1 MARSIA
7 EWAWKASVL
16 VALGII
22 AGELWMLH
30 RDITEPVDEQQSV
43 ASANEDDALDS
54 IDHQLDRLNQKVDAI
69 MLVMARSK

>member
-16 VALGII
+16 VALGVI

-30 RDITEPVDEQQSV
+30 RDITEPVDQQQSV
-43 ASANEDDALDS
+43 ASADEDDALDA

>member
-69 MLVMARSK
+69 MLVMARTK